1 MKLSRQFTVFGSAIF
16 CVVIFS
22 LYLML
27 DRGHLDYPRGPRR
40 EGSFPQG
47 QLSIL
52 QEKIDHLERLLAEN
66 NEIISNIR
74 DSVIN
79 LSESVEDGPK
89 GSPGNG
95 SQGSAHLLSSQSAL
109 QVDPKDCLFASQSG
123 SQRRDVQMLDVY
135 ELIPFD
141 NPDGGVWKQGFD
153 IKYEADEWDSEP
165 LQVFVV
171 PHSHNDPG
179 WLKTFNDYFRDKTQY
194 IFNNMVLK
202 LKEDSSRKFI
212 WSEISYLSKWWDIID
227 NPKKEAVKSLLQSG
241 QLEIVTGGWVMPDEA
256 TAHYFALIDQL
267 IEGHQWLER
276 NLGVKPRSGWAIDP
290 FGHSP
295 TMAYLLKR
303 AGFSH
308 MLIQRVHYSVKK
320 HFSLEKTLEFFWRQN
335 WDLGSVTDILCHMM
349 PFYSYDIPHTCGP
362 DPKIC
367 CQFDFKRLPGGRYG
381 CPWGVPP
388 EAISPGNVQSR
399 AQMLLDQYRKKSKLF
414 RTKVLLAPLGD
425 DFRYSEYTEWD
436 LQYRNYEQLFSYM
449 NSQPQLKVK
458 IQFGTLS
465 DYFDALEK
473 AGAKEKKGG
482 QSLFPVVSGD
492 FFTYAD
498 RDDHYWSGYFTSRP
512 FYKRMDRIVESRLRT
527 AEILYYLALKQAQKY
542 KINKFLSSPHYTT
555 LTEARRNLGLFQ
567 HHDAITG
574 TSKDWVVVDYGTRLF
589 QSLNF
594 LEKIIGDSAFLL
606 ILKDKK
612 MYQSYPSE
620 TFLEM
625 DMKQS
630 SQDSLPTKT
639 VIELSAKEPRYL
651 VVYNPFEQER
661 DAVVS
666 ICVNSATVK
675 VLSDSGKPVEVQ
687 VSAVWNN
694 ARTISQTAYEV
705 SFLAHTPP
713 LGMKVYKILES
724 QSPSS
729 HMADYVLYNDVLT
742 ENGIFHVKNM
752 IDGKDAITIENPFL
766 AVWFDR
772 SGLMEK
778 VRMKEDGKHHEI
790 KVQFLWYGTT
800 NKRDKSGAYLFLPDG
815 QGQPYVSQRP
825 PLVRVTRGR
834 LYSEVTCFLEHVTH
848 KVRLYNIQ
856 GIEGQS
862 MEVSN
867 IVNIENVHNREIVM
881 RISSK
886 INNHNRFYTDLN
898 GYQIQPRRTMSKLP
912 LQANVY
918 PMSTMAYIQDAE
930 HRLTLLAAQSLGTAS
945 MASGQIEVFMDRRLM
960 QDDNRGLGQ
969 GVHDNKITANLFR
982 ILLEK
987 RNGVNMEE
995 DKKSPVSYPS
1005 LLSHMT
1011 SSFLNHPFLP
1021 MIVNAKLSSP
1031 AVELLS
1037 ELALLQSSLPCD
1049 IHLVNLR
1056 TIQTKMGKGYSDE
1069 AALILHRKG
1078 FDCQFSSRGTGLSC
1092 STTQGK
1098 MSVPKLFN
1106 KFAVESLVPSSLSLM
1121 HWPPGAQNVSEI
1133 NLSPMEISTFR
1144 IRLR

>member
-1 MKLSRQFTVFGSAIF
+1 MA
-16 CVVIFS
+16 
-22 LYLML
+22 
-27 DRGHLDYPRGPRR
+27 
-40 EGSFPQG
+40 
-47 QLSIL
+47 
-52 QEKIDHLERLLAEN
+52 
-66 NEIISNIR
+66 
-74 DSVIN
+74 
-79 LSESVEDGPK
+79 
-89 GSPGNG
+89 
-95 SQGSAHLLSSQSAL
+95 
-109 QVDPKDCLFASQSG
+109 
-123 SQRRDVQMLDVY
+123 
-135 ELIPFD
+135 
-141 NPDGGVWKQGFD
+141 
-153 IKYEADEWDSEP
+153 
-165 LQVFVV
+165 
-171 PHSHNDPG
+171 
-179 WLKTFNDYFRDKTQY
+179 
-194 IFNNMVLK
+194 
-202 LKEDSSRKFI
+202 
-212 WSEISYLSKWWDIID
+212 
-227 NPKKEAVKSLLQSG
+227 
-241 QLEIVTGGWVMPDEA
+241 DEA
-256 TAHYFALIDQL
+256 TTHYFALIDQL
-267 IEGHQWLER
+267 IEGHQWLEK

-295 TMAYLLKR
+295 TMTYLLKR

-320 HFSLEKTLEFFWRQN
+320 HFSLQKTLEFFWRQN
-335 WDLGSVTDILCHMM
+335 WDLGSTTDILCHMM

-425 DFRYSEYTEWD
+425 DFRFSEYTEWD

-449 NSQPQLKVK
+449 NSQPHLKVK

-473 AGAKEKKGG
+473 SVAAEKKGG
-482 QSLFPVVSGD
+482 QSVFPALSGD

-512 FYKRMDRIVESRLRT
+512 FYKRMDRIMESRLRT
-527 AEILYYLALKQAQKY
+527 AEILYHLALKQAQKY

-574 TSKDWVVVDYGTRLF
+574 TAKDWVVVDYGTRLF
-589 QSLNF
+589 QSLNS

-612 MYQSYPSE
+612 LYQSDPSKA
-620 TFLEM
+620 FLEM
-625 DMKQS
+625 DTKQS
-630 SQDSLPTKT
+630 SQDSLPKKN
-639 VIELSAKEPRYL
+639 IIQLSAQEPRYL

-661 DAVVS
+661 HSVVS
-666 ICVNSATVK
+666 VRVNSATVK
-675 VLSDSGKPVEVQ
+675 VLSDLGKAVEVQ
-687 VSAVWNN
+687 VSAVWKDM
-694 ARTISQTAYEV
+694 RTTSQAAYEV
-705 SFLAHTPP
+705 AFLAHLPP
-713 LGMKVYKILES
+713 LGLKVYKILES
-724 QSPSS
+724 QSSSS
-729 HMADYVLYNDVLT
+729 HLADYFLYNNDGQA
-742 ENGIFHVKNM
+742 ESGIFHMKNM
-752 IDGKDAITIENPFL
+752 VDSGDAITIENSFL
-766 AVWFDR
+766 TLGFDR

-778 VRMKEDGKHHEI
+778 VRRKEDNKQQEL

-815 QGQPYVSQRP
+815 QGQPYVSLRTP
-825 PLVRVTRGR
+825 FVRVTRGR
-834 LYSEVTCFLEHVTH
+834 IYSDVTCFLEHVTH
-848 KVRLYNIQ
+848 KVRLYHIQ

-867 IVNIENVHNREIVM
+867 IVDIRSVHNREIVM

-886 INNHNRFYTDLN
+886 INNQNRYYTDLN
-898 GYQIQPRRTMSKLP
+898 GYQIQPRRTMAKLP

-918 PMSTMAYIQDAE
+918 PMSTMAYIQDAA
-930 HRLTLLAAQSLGTAS
+930 HRLTLLSAQSLGASS

-987 RNGVNMEE
+987 RNGMNMEE

-1011 SSFLNHPFLP
+1011 SAFLNHPFLP
-1021 MIVNAKLSSP
+1021 MVLSGQLPSP
-1031 AVELLS
+1031 AIELLS
-1037 ELALLQSSLPCD
+1037 EFRLLQSSLPCD

-1056 TIQTKMGKGYSDE
+1056 TIQSKVGKGYSDE
-1069 AALILHRKG
+1069 AALILHRKV
-1078 FDCQFSSRGTGLSC
+1078 FDCQLSSRAMGLPC

-1098 MSVPKLFN
+1098 MSIPKLFN
-1106 KFAVESLVPSSLSLM
+1106 NFAVESFIPSSLSLM
-1121 HWPPGAQNVSEI
+1121 HSPPDAQNTSEVS
-1133 NLSPMEISTFR
+1133 LSPMEISTSR

>member
-27 DRGHLDYPRGPRR
+27 DRGHLDYPRGPRQ

-79 LSESVEDGPK
+79 LT
-89 GSPGNG
+89 
-95 SQGSAHLLSSQSAL
+95 L
-109 QVDPKDCLFASQSG
+109 QADPKDCLFASRSG
-123 SQRRDVQMLDVY
+123 SQHPDVQMLDVY
-135 ELIPFD
+135 DLIPFD

-202 LKEDSSRKFI
+202 LKEDSRRKFM
-212 WSEISYLSKWWDIID
+212 WSEISYLAKWWDMID
-227 NPKKEAVKSLLQSG
+227 IPKKEAVKSLLQGG

-256 TAHYFALIDQL
+256 TPHYFALIDQL
-267 IEGHQWLER
+267 IEGHQWLEK
-276 NLGVKPRSGWAIDP
+276 NLGVKPRSGWSIDP

-308 MLIQRVHYSVKK
+308 MLIQRVHYAVKK
-320 HFSLEKTLEFFWRQN
+320 HFSLQKTLEFFWRQN
-335 WDLGSVTDILCHMM
+335 WDLGSVTDIMCHMM

-414 RTKVLLAPLGD
+414 RTKVVLAPLGD
-425 DFRYSEYTEWD
+425 DFRFNEYTEWD
-436 LQYRNYEQLFSYM
+436 LQYRNYEQLFNYM
-449 NSQPQLKVK
+449 NSQPHLKVK

-473 AGAKEKKGG
+473 AAAKKSG
-482 QSLFPVVSGD
+482 QSLFPILSGD

-512 FYKRMDRIVESRLRT
+512 FYKRMDRIMESRLRT
-527 AEILYYLALKQAQKY
+527 AEILYHLALKQAQKY
-542 KINKFLSSPHYTT
+542 QINKFLSSPHYTT

-574 TSKDWVVVDYGTRLF
+574 TSKDWVVVDYGTRLL
-589 QSLNF
+589 QSLNS
-594 LEKIIGDSAFLL
+594 LDKIIGDSAFLL

-612 MYQSYPSE
+612 MYQSHPSD
-620 TFLEM
+620 TFLKM
-625 DMKQS
+625 DMRQS
-630 SQDSLPTKT
+630 SQDSLPRKNT
-639 VIELSAKEPRYL
+639 IQLSAREPRYL

-661 DAVVS
+661 DSVVS
-666 ICVNSATVK
+666 VCVNSASVK
-675 VLSDSGKPVEVQ
+675 VLTDSGNPVEAQ
-687 VSAVWNN
+687 VSAVWNDEKS
-694 ARTISQTAYEV
+694 ISQTAYEV
-705 SFLAHTPP
+705 SFLAHIPP
-713 LGMKVYKILES
+713 LGLKVYKLLES
-724 QSPSS
+724 QSSSS
-729 HMADYVLYNDVLT
+729 HLADYFLYNNDGVV
-742 ENGIFHVKNM
+742 ENGIFHVKKM
-752 IDGKDAITIENPFL
+752 VYAKEAIAVENSFL
-766 AVWFDR
+766 ALWFDR
-772 SGLMEK
+772 SGLLEK
-778 VRMKEDGKHHEI
+778 VKMKEDNKYHEI

-800 NKRDKSGAYLFLPDG
+800 NKRDRSGAYLFLPDG
-815 QGQPYVSQRP
+815 QGQPYVSLRQP
-825 PLVRVTRGR
+825 SVRVTRGR
-834 LYSEVTCFLEHVTH
+834 IYSEITSFFDHVTH
-848 KVRLYNIQ
+848 KVRLYNTQ

-867 IVNIENVHNREIVM
+867 IVDIRSVHNYEIVM

-886 INNHNRFYTDLN
+886 INSQNRFYTDLN
-898 GYQIQPRRTMSKLP
+898 GYQIQPRRMMSKLP

-918 PMSTMAYIQDAE
+918 PMSTMAYIQDTE
-930 HRLTLLAAQSLGTAS
+930 HRLSLLAAQSLGVSS

-969 GVHDNKITANLFR
+969 GVHDNKVTANLFR

-987 RNGVNMEE
+987 RNGVNLEE
-995 DKKSPVSYPS
+995 EKKSSVNYPS

-1021 MIVNAKLSSP
+1021 MILKAEPSSP
-1031 AVELLS
+1031 TFKMLS
-1037 ELALLQSSLPCD
+1037 EFPLLQSSLPCD

-1056 TIQTKMGKGYSDE
+1056 TIQSKVAKGYSDE

-1078 FDCQFSSRGTGLSC
+1078 FDCQFSSPGLGLSC

-1098 MSVPKLFN
+1098 MSVPKVFN
-1106 KFAVESLVPSSLSLM
+1106 QFAVESLIPSSLSLM
-1121 HWPPGAQNVSEI
+1121 HTPPEARNMTEI
-1133 NLSPMEISTFR
+1133 KLSPMEISTFR

>member
-95 SQGSAHLLSSQSAL
+95 SQGLARLLSSQSAL
-109 QVDPKDCLFASQSG
+109 QTDPKDCLFASQSG
-123 SQRRDVQMLDVY
+123 SQHPDVQMLDVY
-135 ELIPFD
+135 DLIPFD

-227 NPKKEAVKSLLQSG
+227 IPKKEAVKSLLQNG

-267 IEGHQWLER
+267 IEGHQWLEK

-303 AGFSH
+303 SGFSH
-308 MLIQRVHYSVKK
+308 MLVQRIHYAVKK
-320 HFSLEKTLEFFWRQN
+320 HFSLQKTLEFFWRQN

-381 CPWGVPP
+381 CPWGIPP

-425 DFRYSEYTEWD
+425 DFRFSEYTEWD
-436 LQYRNYEQLFSYM
+436 LQYRNYEQLFNYM
-449 NSQPQLKVK
+449 NSQPSLNVK

-473 AGAKEKKGG
+473 AAEKSA
-482 QSLFPVVSGD
+482 QPLFPVLSGD

-512 FYKRMDRIVESRLRT
+512 FYKRMDRTMESRLRT
-527 AEILYYLALKQAQKY
+527 AEILYHLALKQAQKY

-574 TSKDWVVVDYGTRLF
+574 TAKDWVVVDYGTRLF

-612 MYQSYPSE
+612 MYQSQPSD

-625 DMKQS
+625 DTKQM
-630 SQDSLPTKT
+630 SQDSLPKKT
-639 VIELSAKEPRYL
+639 VIQLSAQEPRYL

-661 DAVVS
+661 ASVVS
-666 ICVNSATVK
+666 VCVNSAAVQ
-675 VLSDSGKPVEVQ
+675 VLSDTGKPVEVQ
-687 VSAVWNN
+687 VSAVWTDV
-694 ARTISQTAYEV
+694 RTISQTAYEV
-705 SFLAHTPP
+705 SFLAHIPP
-713 LGMKVYKILES
+713 LGMKVYKIVES
-724 QSPSS
+724 QSSSS
-729 HMADYVLYNDVLT
+729 HMADYFLYNGGIA
-742 ENGIFHVKNM
+742 ENGMFHVKNM
-752 IDGKDAITIENPFL
+752 IGAGDAITIENSFL
-766 AVWFDR
+766 ALWFDR

-778 VRMKEDGKHHEI
+778 VRMKEDGKHHEM

-800 NKRDKSGAYLFLPDG
+800 RGRDKSGAYLFLPDG
-815 QGQPYVSQRP
+815 QGQPYVFPRLP
-825 PLVRVTRGR
+825 FVRVTHGR
-834 LYSEVTCFLEHVTH
+834 IYSEVTSFLEHVTH
-848 KVRLYNIQ
+848 TVRLYNVQ
-856 GIEGQS
+856 GIERQS
-862 MEVSN
+862 VEVSN
-867 IVNIENVHNREIVM
+867 IVDIRSVHNREIVM

-886 INNHNRFYTDLN
+886 INSQNRFFTDLN

-930 HRLTLLAAQSLGTAS
+930 HRLTLLSAQSLGTAS

-995 DKKSPVSYPS
+995 EKKSPVSYPS
-1005 LLSHMT
+1005 LLSHLT

-1021 MIVNAKLSSP
+1021 MVLTAKLSSP

-1037 ELALLQSSLPCD
+1037 ELHLLQSSLPCD

-1056 TIQTKMGKGYSDE
+1056 TIQSKMGKDYSDE

-1106 KFAVESLVPSSLSLM
+1106 KFAVESLTPSSLSLM
-1121 HWPPGAQNVSEI
+1121 HSPPDAQNISDI
-1133 NLSPMEISTFR
+1133 TLSPMEISTFR